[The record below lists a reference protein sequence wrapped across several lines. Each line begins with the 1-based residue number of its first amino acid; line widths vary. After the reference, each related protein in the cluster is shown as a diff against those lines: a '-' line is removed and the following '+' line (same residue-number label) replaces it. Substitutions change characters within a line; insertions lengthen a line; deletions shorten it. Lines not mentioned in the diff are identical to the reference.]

1 MCTKV
6 FSGEVAPKRS
16 MPPVA
21 VIEPS
26 YVWHKR
32 AALFSAFFLLLLGLG
47 AYFVHP
53 IVLILAPVALYR
65 TWHAFRFLQPG
76 RVGIELYEERIVCKP
91 AFGKRREI
99 RRDEVVRFA
108 AVYRGTTEVV
118 VARTRD
124 VDVRGT
130 QDRPLMHPT
139 DVVMPMGL
147 MRNIGLVRKLEAW
160 RQGTFFTQSLI
171 PPRTS
176 GA

>member
-1 MCTKV
+1 
-6 FSGEVAPKRS
+6 

-32 AALFSAFFLLLLGLG
+32 AASFSALLLLLLGLG

-53 IVLILAPVALYR
+53 IVLILAPFALYR
-65 TWHAFRFLQPG
+65 AWHALRFLQPG
-76 RVGIELYEERIVCKP
+76 RVGIELYEDRLVCKP
-91 AFGKRREI
+91 ALGKPREI
-99 RRDEVVRFA
+99 KKEDVVRFA

-118 VARTRD
+118 VARTKD

-130 QDRPLMHPT
+130 QDRPLIHES
-139 DVVMPMGL
+139 DIVVPLGL

-171 PPRTS
+171 PPRT
-176 GA
+176 GGI